1 MICVWYGLSVPH
13 AFLNYFVILDAD
25 FTLANHLTVL

>member
-13 AFLNYFVILDAD
+13 AFLNYSVILDAD
-25 FTLANHLTVL
+25 FTLAIYPTVL